1 MSGKKECRSRSS
13 RPRSSQSEK
22 LKPGRKKTLRP
33 GFCLILSFHLLF
45 LFHGAN
51 PVPFAKG
58 LVLLSP
64 FSENFF
70 VSQRKE
76 YKTSP
81 LQRREDARRFYPY
94 HKISQ
99 RLRSRIFLDSSRGKT
114 LNVWVYFTDK
124 GLFSKSSLKRRLAQ
138 AGENLDERCLW
149 RRLKV
154 RSERNVVDDKDL
166 PLCSFYLGRVEQM
179 VRRIRTTSRWLNAL
193 SVEVEASKIQSLARL
208 PFVLKIDLVA
218 SFDRDDSILGFSPD
232 SSQEE
237 KNNPFTD
244 YGFSHAQLDQIN
256 VLPLHQLG
264 YSGRGVLVCMLDTG
278 FRKSHR
284 VFQSA
289 RLIAEWDFVNND
301 GDVAQDLF
309 DPNDYSDSHGTGTWS
324 ILGGYDPGELIG
336 PAFGADFLLAK
347 TETTKFEQPI
357 EEDYWVAGI
366 EWAEARGA
374 EVVSSSLGY
383 TDWYTFDDLDGET
396 AVTTIAANR
405 AVELGV
411 VVVTA
416 AGNERNRPWGHII
429 APADGF
435 DVISA
440 GAVNSS
446 GWIAAFSSPGPT
458 YDGRIKPEVCA
469 LGVDNWF
476 AANRDDGSG
485 YYTTGS
491 GTSFATPLVAGAA
504 ALLLEIHRDWTPA
517 QVRSALLN
525 TASRSSSPDNDY
537 GWGIINA
544 ARAADLDLALLNLQS
559 FVIDDDASGESL
571 GNGNG
576 KAEPGETIE
585 VLIFL
590 KNEGKVTASSLVG
603 NLRATHPEIKI
614 INPTITFPPIPSL
627 DIQTSAEAFVL
638 EIPAF
643 FPSHQVVLRLRVE
656 GPNSLSLFES
666 LRIPVF
672 R

>member
-1 MSGKKECRSRSS
+1 MKSRE
-13 RPRSSQSEK
+13 EK
-22 LKPGRKKTLRP
+22 ANHLSLS
-33 GFCLILSFHLLF
+33 LSLSFLLLF
-45 LFHGAN
+45 IFHSAHSAPHG
-51 PVPFAKG
+51 KG
-58 LVLLSP
+58 LTLFYPLI
-64 FSENFF
+64 ENHL
-70 VSQRKE
+70 VSQRAE
-76 YKTSP
+76 YRASP
-81 LQRREDARRFYPY
+81 PQKRDEARRVYPY

-99 RLRSRIFLDSSRGKT
+99 KLRNRLILDSGQGKT
-114 LNVWVYFTDK
+114 FNVWVYFTDK
-124 GLFSKSSLKRRLAQ
+124 GVFSTSSLKRKLAE
-138 AGENLDERCLW
+138 ARESLDERCLW
-149 RRLKV
+149 RRSKV
-154 RSERNVVDDKDL
+154 RSQRDLVDTRDL
-166 PLCSFYLGRVEQM
+166 PLCSSYLKM
-179 VRRIRTTSRWLNAL
+179 VSPVVKRIRATSRWLNAL
-193 SVEVEASKIQSLARL
+193 SAEVEASKIQNLARL
-208 PFVLKIDLVA
+208 PFVVKLDLVG
-218 SFDRDDSILGFSPD
+218 SFHRDDSVLSYSPD

-237 KNNPFTD
+237 EKNPFTD

-264 YSGRGVLVCMLDTG
+264 YSGRDVLVCMLDTG
-278 FRKSHR
+278 FRKSHK
-284 VFQSA
+284 VFQNS

-301 GDVAQDLF
+301 GDVEQNLY
-309 DPNDYSDSHGTGTWS
+309 DPDDYSDSHGTGTWS

-336 PAFGADFLLAK
+336 PAFGSDFLLAK
-347 TETTKFEQPI
+347 TETTNFEQPI

-366 EWAEARGA
+366 EWAESLGA

-383 TDWYTFDDLDGET
+383 TDWYIFEDMDGET

-416 AGNERNRPWGHII
+416 AGNERDKPWGHII

-435 DVISA
+435 DLISA

-469 LGVDNWF
+469 LGVDNWL
-476 AANRDDGSG
+476 AANRSDGSG

-537 GWGIINA
+537 GWGIINV
-544 ARAADLDLALLNLQS
+544 ARAADLDLALLSLQS
-559 FVIDDDASGESL
+559 FTIDDDASGESL

-585 VLIFL
+585 VRISL
-590 KNEGKVTASSLVG
+590 KNEGRVTASSLVG
-603 NLRATHPEIKI
+603 SLRATHPEIAI
-614 INPTITFPPIPSL
+614 VNPTLTFPPIPPL
-627 DIQTSAEAFVL
+627 AVQTPEQAFVFR
-638 EIPAF
+638 IPAF
-643 FPSHQVVLRLRVE
+643 FPSHQAVFRLKVE

-666 LRIPVF
+666 LRIPVS